1 MISNN
6 LSSSLIICRMNQS
19 DHIESVLKRYN
30 DLRELLEE
38 KEKQRKIED
47 KFRSETVE
55 PMYSK

>member
-1 MISNN
+1 
-6 LSSSLIICRMNQS
+6 MNQS

-47 KFRSETVE
+47 RFRSETVD